1 MLDVKN
7 LISKTCILY
16 LHKTLTYKIP
26 RSIYNLFLPKNIR
39 NTDHIIRTKY
49 KPKSKKLSKH
59 VIYRSAQMYNAL
71 PNVSKSL
78 KINKQINNYVYIR
91 IHTIHEIFTWTVSL
105 RISH

>member
-1 MLDVKN
+1 M
-7 LISKTCILY
+7 
-16 LHKTLTYKIP
+16 TYKIP

-71 PNVSKSL
+71 PNELKVL
-78 KINKQINNYVYIR
+78 KINKLNKQLCIYLN
-91 IHTIHEIFTWTVSL
+91 
-105 RISH
+105 SHNVWDVHLDSESSD